1 MATVSSTTGTTA
13 TTTAAST
20 ASTSSTT
27 SSTSTSGAIKSSGVG
42 SGIDTDAI
50 VKALVNA
57 EKAPKQKQIDT
68 QTLTTTTTLTAVGT
82 VTSAL
87 ETYRTA
93 VAAMNKASTFSGL
106 TGASSNEKAASVT
119 VTDSAS
125 DGTYS
130 LEVTSLAS
138 ASKISSG
145 VYAEKS
151 AAVVNA
157 TSSAQDLT
165 ISQSGKDSKVSI
177 PAGATLAQTRDLINT
192 QMASRGISANILT
205 DASGSRLVL
214 SSSTTGSG
222 TEISMSATADSGLDK
237 LTATT
242 TVTAPGNAKYKID
255 GIEMESSTNTVAAA
269 ISGVS
274 IKLLEAGGEKTTISV
289 TTNTDTL
296 KKATTGFVD
305 AYNALMTQLNTLTK
319 VTTAADGT
327 TSGGGLTGDS
337 TVRHL
342 IQSMRNELVTSSGSS
357 KLTLSQFGINTDQ
370 KTGLLVMDDAK
381 WTKAMGDTANVAAIQ
396 DMFTGKDGLL
406 ARMTSATDSYAV
418 KGGILA
424 ARSDALSGTLTKL
437 TEQQQALDRRIKNLT
452 DTLNAKYTAMDTLV
466 AQLNAT
472 SKSIMTTLNALN
484 KTDSD

>member
-13 TTTAAST
+13 TTATT
-20 ASTSSTT
+20 ASTTT
-27 SSTSTSGAIKSSGVG
+27 SSNTSTSGAIKSSGVG

-50 VKALVNA
+50 VTALVNA
-57 EKAPKQKQIDT
+57 EKAPKQSQIDT

-82 VTSAL
+82 VKSSL
-87 ETYRTA
+87 ETYRAA
-93 VAAMNKASTFSGL
+93 VAAMNKASAFSGL

-138 ASKISSG
+138 SSKISSG

-151 AAVVNA
+151 AAVVND
-157 TSSAQDLT
+157 TTSAQDLT
-165 ISQSGKDSKVSI
+165 ISQSGKESKVSI

-214 SSSTTGSG
+214 SSSTTGKG
-222 TEISMSATADSGLDK
+222 TEISMSANADSGLDK
-237 LTATT
+237 LTTST
-242 TVTAPGNAKYKID
+242 TVTKPANAIYTID

-274 IKLLEAGGEKTTISV
+274 LKLLEAGKSTITVS
-289 TTNTDTL
+289 TNTDTL
-296 KKATTGFVD
+296 KTATTGFVD

-319 VTTAADGT
+319 VSTGADGT

-342 IQSMRNELVTSSGSS
+342 IQAMRNELVTSSGSS

-381 WTKAMGDTANVAAIQ
+381 WTAAMADTANVAAIQ
-396 DMFTGKDGLL
+396 DMFTGKNGLL
-406 ARMTSATDSYAV
+406 SRMTNATDAYAV
-418 KGGILA
+418 TGGILSS
-424 ARSDALSGTLTKL
+424 RSDSLSNTLTKL
-437 TEQQQALDRRIKNLT
+437 TEQQEALNRRISNLT
-452 DTLNAKYTAMDTLV
+452 TTLTAKYTAMDTLV

-484 KTDSD
+484 NADSD

>member
-13 TTTAAST
+13 ATTAAST
-20 ASTSSTT
+20 ASTSNTT

-106 TGASSNEKAASVT
+106 TGASSNEKSASMT

-130 LEVTSLAS
+130 LEVTTLAT

-145 VYAEKS
+145 VYADKS
-151 AAVVNA
+151 TAVVNS
-157 TSSAQDLT
+157 TGSPQILT
-165 ISQSGKDSKVSI
+165 ITQSYKDSKVTI

-192 QMASRGISANILT
+192 QLVGRGISANILT

-214 SSSTTGSG
+214 SSSTTGKD
-222 TEISMSATADSGLDK
+222 TEISMSADAASGLDK
-237 LTATT
+237 LTAST
-242 TVTAPGNAKYKID
+242 TVNEPTNATYKID

-274 IKLLEAGGEKTTISV
+274 IKLLEANSKSTISV

-452 DTLNAKYTAMDTLV
+452 DSLNAKYTAMDTLV

>member
-1 MATVSSTTGTTA
+1 MATVSTTTGTTA
-13 TTTAAST
+13 TTATT
-20 ASTSSTT
+20 ASTTT
-27 SSTSTSGAIKSSGVG
+27 SSNTSTSGAIKSSGVG

-50 VKALVNA
+50 VTALVNA

-82 VTSAL
+82 VKSSL
-87 ETYRTA
+87 ETYRAA
-93 VAAMNKASTFSGL
+93 VAAMNKASAFSGL
-106 TGASSNEKAASVT
+106 TGASSNEKSASVT

-125 DGTYS
+125 DGTYT

-138 ASKISSG
+138 SSKISSG

-151 AAVVNA
+151 AAVVND
-157 TSSAQDLT
+157 TTSAQDLT
-165 ISQSGKDSKVSI
+165 ISQSGKESKVSI

-214 SSSTTGSG
+214 SSSTTGKG
-222 TEISMSATADSGLDK
+222 TEISMSANADSGLDK
-237 LTATT
+237 LTVST
-242 TVTAPGNAKYKID
+242 TVTAPANAIYKID

-274 IKLLEAGGEKTTISV
+274 IKLLEADSKSTISV
-289 TTNTDTL
+289 STSTDTL

-305 AYNALMTQLNTLTK
+305 AYNALMTQLSTLTK
-319 VTTAADGT
+319 VSTSADGT

-357 KLTLSQFGINTDQ
+357 KVTLSQFGINTDQ
-370 KTGLLVMDDAK
+370 KTGLLVMDDTK
-381 WTKAMGDTANVAAIQ
+381 WTAAMADTANVAAIQ
-396 DMFTGKDGLL
+396 DMFTGKNGLL
-406 ARMTSATDSYAV
+406 SRMTSATDAYAV
-418 KGGILA
+418 KGGILSS
-424 ARSDALSGTLTKL
+424 RSDSLSNTLTKL
-437 TEQQQALDRRIKNLT
+437 TEQQETLNRRISNLT
-452 DTLNAKYTAMDTLV
+452 TTLTAKYTAMDTLV

-484 KTDSD
+484 NADDD

>member
-1 MATVSSTTGTTA
+1 MATVSTTTGTTA
-13 TTTAAST
+13 TTATT
-20 ASTSSTT
+20 ASTTT
-27 SSTSTSGAIKSSGVG
+27 SSNTSTSGAIKSSGVG

-50 VKALVNA
+50 VTALVNA

-82 VTSAL
+82 VKSSL
-87 ETYRTA
+87 ETYRAA
-93 VAAMNKASTFSGL
+93 VAAMNKASAFSGL
-106 TGASSNEKAASVT
+106 TGASSNEKSASVT

-125 DGTYS
+125 DGTYT

-138 ASKISSG
+138 SSKISSG

-157 TSSAQDLT
+157 TTSAQDLT
-165 ISQSGKDSKVSI
+165 ISQSGKESKVSI

-214 SSSTTGSG
+214 SSSTTGKG
-222 TEISMSATADSGLDK
+222 TEISMSANADSGLDK
-237 LTATT
+237 LTTST
-242 TVTAPGNAKYKID
+242 TVTEPANAIYKID

-274 IKLLEAGGEKTTISV
+274 LKLLEAGKSTITVS
-289 TTNTDTL
+289 TSTDTL

-305 AYNALMTQLNTLTK
+305 AYNALMTQLSTLTK
-319 VTTAADGT
+319 VSTSADGT

-357 KLTLSQFGINTDQ
+357 KVTLSQFGINTDQ
-370 KTGLLVMDDAK
+370 KTGLLVMDDTK
-381 WTKAMGDTANVAAIQ
+381 WTAAMADTANVAAIQ
-396 DMFTGKDGLL
+396 DMFTGKNGLL
-406 ARMTSATDSYAV
+406 SRMTSATDAYAV
-418 KGGILA
+418 KGGILSS
-424 ARSDALSGTLTKL
+424 RSDSLSNTLTKL
-437 TEQQQALDRRIKNLT
+437 TEQQETLNRRISNLT
-452 DTLNAKYTAMDTLV
+452 TTLTAKYTAMDTLV

-484 KTDSD
+484 NADDD

>member
-13 TTTAAST
+13 TTTAATT
-20 ASTSSTT
+20 ASTSSST
-27 SSTSTSGAIKSSGVG
+27 STSTSGAIKSSGVG

-50 VKALVNA
+50 VTALVNA

-87 ETYRTA
+87 ETYRSA

-106 TGASSNEKAASVT
+106 TAASSNEKAASVT
-119 VTDSAS
+119 VADSAS
-125 DGTYS
+125 NGTYS
-130 LEVTSLAS
+130 LEVTNLAT

-145 VYAEKS
+145 VYTDKS
-151 AAVVNA
+151 TAVVNA

-222 TEISMSATADSGLDK
+222 TEISMSANADSGLDK
-237 LTATT
+237 LTAST
-242 TVTAPGNAKYKID
+242 TVTAPANATYTID
-255 GIEMESSTNTVAAA
+255 GIAMESSTNTVAAA

-274 IKLLEAGGEKTTISV
+274 IKLLEAGTKSTISV
-289 TTNTDTL
+289 STDTDTL

-484 KTDSD
+484 NTDSD

>member
-1 MATVSSTTGTTA
+1 MATVSSTTGATATTA
-13 TTTAAST
+13 TA
-20 ASTSSTT
+20 STT
-27 SSTSTSGAIKSSGVG
+27 STTSTSGAIKSSGVG

-57 EKAPKQKQIDT
+57 EKAPKQKQIET

-82 VTSAL
+82 VKSTL
-87 ETYRTA
+87 ETYRAA

-145 VYAEKS
+145 VYADKS
-151 AAVVNA
+151 AAVVNST
-157 TSSAQDLT
+157 TSPQTLT
-165 ISQSGKDSKVSI
+165 ITQSFKDSEVVI

-192 QMASRGISANILT
+192 QLIGRGISANILT

-214 SSSTTGSG
+214 SSSTTGKD
-222 TEISMSATADSGLDK
+222 TEITMTAEAGSGLDK
-237 LTATT
+237 LTAST
-242 TVTAPGNAKYKID
+242 TVTEPANAKYTID

-274 IKLLEAGGEKTTISV
+274 IKLLEAGSKSTISV
-289 TTNTDTL
+289 STNTETL

-319 VTTAADGT
+319 VSTSADGT

-342 IQSMRNELVTSSGSS
+342 IQSMRNELVSSSGSS
-357 KLTLSQFGINTDQ
+357 KLTLGQFGINTDQ
-370 KTGLLVMDDAK
+370 KTGLLVLDDAK
-381 WTKAMGDTANVAAIQ
+381 WNTAMADTANVAAIQ

-406 ARMTSATDSYAV
+406 SRMTSATDAYAV
-418 KGGILA
+418 KGGILS
-424 ARSDALSGTLTKL
+424 ARSDSLSGTLTKL

-484 KTDSD
+484 KVDSD

>member
-1 MATVSSTTGTTA
+1 MATVSTTTGTTA
-13 TTTAAST
+13 TTATT
-20 ASTSSTT
+20 ASTTT
-27 SSTSTSGAIKSSGVG
+27 SSNTSTSGAIKSSGVG

-50 VKALVNA
+50 VTALVNA

-82 VTSAL
+82 VKSSL
-87 ETYRTA
+87 ETYRAA
-93 VAAMNKASTFSGL
+93 VAAMNKASAFSGL

-125 DGTYS
+125 DGTYT

-138 ASKISSG
+138 SSKISSG

-151 AAVVNA
+151 AALVNA
-157 TSSAQDLT
+157 TTSAQDLT
-165 ISQSGKDSKVSI
+165 ISQSGKESKVSI

-214 SSSTTGSG
+214 SSSTTGKG
-222 TEISMSATADSGLDK
+222 TEISMSANADSGLDK
-237 LTATT
+237 LTTST
-242 TVTAPGNAKYKID
+242 TVTEPANAIYKID

-274 IKLLEAGGEKTTISV
+274 LKLLEAGKSTITVS
-289 TTNTDTL
+289 TSTDTL

-305 AYNALMTQLNTLTK
+305 AYNALMTQLSTLTK
-319 VTTAADGT
+319 VSTSADGT

-357 KLTLSQFGINTDQ
+357 KATLSQFGINTDQ
-370 KTGLLVMDDAK
+370 KTGLLVMDDTK
-381 WTKAMGDTANVAAIQ
+381 WTAAMADTANVAAIQ
-396 DMFTGKDGLL
+396 DMFTGKNGLL
-406 ARMTSATDSYAV
+406 SRMTSATDAYAV
-418 KGGILA
+418 KGGILSS
-424 ARSDALSGTLTKL
+424 RSDSLSNTLTKL
-437 TEQQQALDRRIKNLT
+437 TEQQETLNRRISNLT
-452 DTLNAKYTAMDTLV
+452 TTLTAKYTAMDTLV

-484 KTDSD
+484 NADND

>member
-13 TTTAAST
+13 AATTAATT
-20 ASTSSTT
+20 AAKSTT
-27 SSTSTSGAIKSSGVG
+27 STTSTSGAIKSSGVG

-50 VKALVNA
+50 VTALVNA

-82 VTSAL
+82 VKSSL
-87 ETYRTA
+87 ETYRAA
-93 VAAMNKASTFSGL
+93 VAAMNKASAFSGL

-130 LEVTSLAS
+130 LEVTTLAT

-145 VYAEKS
+145 VYADKS

-157 TSSAQDLT
+157 TSSAQTLT
-165 ISQSGKDSKVSI
+165 ITQSYKDSEISI

-192 QMASRGISANILT
+192 QMVGRGISANILT

-214 SSSTTGSG
+214 SSSTTGKG
-222 TEISMSATADSGLDK
+222 TEISMTASADSGLGK
-237 LTATT
+237 LTAST
-242 TVTAPGNAKYKID
+242 TVTEPANAVYKID

-274 IKLLEAGGEKTTISV
+274 LKLLEAGSKSTISV
-289 TTNTDTL
+289 STNTDTL

-319 VTTAADGT
+319 VSIGADGT

-357 KLTLSQFGINTDQ
+357 KLTLSHFGINTDQ
-370 KTGLLVMDDAK
+370 KTGLLEMDDAK
-381 WTKAMGDTANVAAIQ
+381 WNKAMADPANVAAIQ

-406 ARMTSATDSYAV
+406 SRMTTATDSYAV

-424 ARSDALSGTLTKL
+424 ARSDSLSGTLTKL

-484 KTDSD
+484 KADSD

>member
-1 MATVSSTTGTTA
+1 MATVSTTTGTTA
-13 TTTAAST
+13 TTATT
-20 ASTSSTT
+20 ASTTT
-27 SSTSTSGAIKSSGVG
+27 SSNTSTSGAIKSSGVG

-50 VKALVNA
+50 VTALVNA

-82 VTSAL
+82 VKSSL
-87 ETYRTA
+87 ETYRAA
-93 VAAMNKASTFSGL
+93 VAAMNKASAFSGL
-106 TGASSNEKAASVT
+106 TGASSNEKSASVT

-125 DGTYS
+125 DGTYM

-138 ASKISSG
+138 SSKISSG

-157 TSSAQDLT
+157 TTSAQDLT
-165 ISQSGKDSKVSI
+165 ISQSGKESKVSI

-214 SSSTTGSG
+214 SSSTTGKG
-222 TEISMSATADSGLDK
+222 TEISMSANPDSGLDK
-237 LTATT
+237 LTMST
-242 TVTAPGNAKYKID
+242 TVTAPANAIYKID

-274 IKLLEAGGEKTTISV
+274 IKLLEEKSTSTISV
-289 TTNTDTL
+289 STSTDTL

-319 VTTAADGT
+319 VSTSADGT

-357 KLTLSQFGINTDQ
+357 KVTLSQFGINTDQ
-370 KTGLLVMDDAK
+370 KTGLLVMDDTK
-381 WTKAMGDTANVAAIQ
+381 WTAAMADTANVAAIQ
-396 DMFTGKDGLL
+396 DMFTGKNGLL
-406 ARMTSATDSYAV
+406 SRMTSATDAYAV
-418 KGGILA
+418 KGGILSS
-424 ARSDALSGTLTKL
+424 RSESLSNTLTKL
-437 TEQQQALDRRIKNLT
+437 TEQQETLNRRISNLT
-452 DTLNAKYTAMDTLV
+452 TTLTAKYTAMDTLV

-484 KTDSD
+484 NADND

>member
-1 MATVSSTTGTTA
+1 MATVSTTTGTTA
-13 TTTAAST
+13 TTATT
-20 ASTSSTT
+20 ASTTT
-27 SSTSTSGAIKSSGVG
+27 SSNTSTSGAIKSSGVG

-50 VKALVNA
+50 VTALVNA

-82 VTSAL
+82 VKSSL
-87 ETYRTA
+87 ETYRAA
-93 VAAMNKASTFSGL
+93 VAAMNKASAFSGL
-106 TGASSNEKAASVT
+106 TGASSNEKSASVT

-125 DGTYS
+125 DGTYT

-138 ASKISSG
+138 SSKISSG

-157 TSSAQDLT
+157 TTSAQDLT
-165 ISQSGKDSKVSI
+165 ISQSGKESKVSI

-214 SSSTTGSG
+214 SSSTTGKG
-222 TEISMSATADSGLDK
+222 TEISMSANADSGLDK
-237 LTATT
+237 LTVST
-242 TVTAPGNAKYKID
+242 TVTAPANAIYKID

-274 IKLLEAGGEKTTISV
+274 IKLLEADSKSTISV
-289 TTNTDTL
+289 STSTDTL

-305 AYNALMTQLNTLTK
+305 AYNALMTQLSTLTK
-319 VTTAADGT
+319 VSTSADGT

-357 KLTLSQFGINTDQ
+357 KATLSQFGINTDQ
-370 KTGLLVMDDAK
+370 KTGLLVMDDTK
-381 WTKAMGDTANVAAIQ
+381 WTAAMADTANVAAIQ
-396 DMFTGKDGLL
+396 DMFTGKNGLL
-406 ARMTSATDSYAV
+406 SRMTSATEAYAV
-418 KGGILA
+418 KGGILSS
-424 ARSDALSGTLTKL
+424 RSDSLSNTLTKL
-437 TEQQQALDRRIKNLT
+437 TEQQETLNRRISNLT
-452 DTLNAKYTAMDTLV
+452 TTLTAKYTAMDTLV

-484 KTDSD
+484 NADND

>member
-1 MATVSSTTGTTA
+1 MATVSTTTGTTA
-13 TTTAAST
+13 TTATT
-20 ASTSSTT
+20 ASTTT
-27 SSTSTSGAIKSSGVG
+27 SSNTSTSGAIKSSGVG

-50 VKALVNA
+50 VTALVNA

-82 VTSAL
+82 VKSSL
-87 ETYRTA
+87 ETYRAA
-93 VAAMNKASTFSGL
+93 VAAMNKASAFSGL
-106 TGASSNEKAASVT
+106 TGASSNEKSASVT

-125 DGTYS
+125 DGTYT

-138 ASKISSG
+138 SSKISSG

-157 TSSAQDLT
+157 TTSAQDLT
-165 ISQSGKDSKVSI
+165 ISQSGKESKVSI

-214 SSSTTGSG
+214 SSSTTGKG
-222 TEISMSATADSGLDK
+222 TEISMSANADSGLDK
-237 LTATT
+237 LTVST
-242 TVTAPGNAKYKID
+242 TVTAPANAIYKID

-274 IKLLEAGGEKTTISV
+274 IKLLEADSKSTISV
-289 TTNTDTL
+289 STSTDTL

-305 AYNALMTQLNTLTK
+305 AYNALMTQLSTLTK
-319 VTTAADGT
+319 VSTSADGT

-357 KLTLSQFGINTDQ
+357 KATLSQFGINTDQ
-370 KTGLLVMDDAK
+370 KTGLLVMDDTK
-381 WTKAMGDTANVAAIQ
+381 WTAAMADTANVAAIQ
-396 DMFTGKDGLL
+396 DMFTGKNGLL
-406 ARMTSATDSYAV
+406 SRMTSATDAYAV
-418 KGGILA
+418 KGGILSS
-424 ARSDALSGTLTKL
+424 RSDSLSNTLTKL
-437 TEQQQALDRRIKNLT
+437 TEQQETLNRRISNLT
-452 DTLNAKYTAMDTLV
+452 TTLTAKYTAMDTLV

-484 KTDSD
+484 NADND

>member
-13 TTTAAST
+13 TTATTAST
-20 ASTSSTT
+20 ATT
-27 SSTSTSGAIKSSGVG
+27 TAKSTSGAIKSSGVG

-50 VKALVNA
+50 VTALVNA

-82 VTSAL
+82 VKSSL
-87 ETYRTA
+87 ETYRAA
-93 VAAMNKASTFSGL
+93 VAAMNKASAFSGL
-106 TGASSNEKAASVT
+106 TGASSNEKSASVT

-125 DGTYS
+125 DGTYT

-138 ASKISSG
+138 SSKISSG

-157 TSSAQDLT
+157 TTSAQDLT
-165 ISQSGKDSKVSI
+165 ISQSGKESKVSI

-214 SSSTTGSG
+214 SSSTTGKG
-222 TEISMSATADSGLDK
+222 TEISMSANADSGLDK
-237 LTATT
+237 LTTST
-242 TVTAPGNAKYKID
+242 TVTEPANAIYKID

-274 IKLLEAGGEKTTISV
+274 LKLLEAGKSTITVS
-289 TTNTDTL
+289 TSTDTL
-296 KKATTGFVD
+296 KKATIGFVD
-305 AYNALMTQLNTLTK
+305 AYNALMTQLSTLTK
-319 VTTAADGT
+319 VSTSADGT

-357 KLTLSQFGINTDQ
+357 KATLSQFGINTDQ
-370 KTGLLVMDDAK
+370 KTGLLVMDDTK
-381 WTKAMGDTANVAAIQ
+381 WTAAMADTANVAAIQ
-396 DMFTGKDGLL
+396 DMFTGKNGLL
-406 ARMTSATDSYAV
+406 SRMTSATDAYAV
-418 KGGILA
+418 KGGILSS
-424 ARSDALSGTLTKL
+424 RSDSLSNTLTKL
-437 TEQQQALDRRIKNLT
+437 TEQQETLNRRISNLT
-452 DTLNAKYTAMDTLV
+452 TTLTAKYTAMDTLV

-484 KTDSD
+484 NADND

>member
-13 TTTAAST
+13 ATTT

-27 SSTSTSGAIKSSGVG
+27 TSSTSGAIKSSGVG
-42 SGIDTDAI
+42 TGIDTDAI

-82 VTSAL
+82 VKSSL
-87 ETYRTA
+87 ETYRAA
-93 VAAMNKASTFSGL
+93 VAAMNKASAFSGL
-106 TGASSNEKAASVT
+106 TGASSNDKAASVT

-130 LEVTSLAS
+130 LEVTTLAT

-145 VYAEKS
+145 VYADKS
-151 AAVVNA
+151 EAVVNA
-157 TSSAQDLT
+157 TSSAQTLT
-165 ISQSGKDSKVSI
+165 ITQSFKDSKISI

-192 QMASRGISANILT
+192 QLVGRGISANILT

-214 SSSTTGSG
+214 SSSTTGKG
-222 TEISMSATADSGLDK
+222 TEISMTADAGSGLDK
-237 LTATT
+237 LTAST
-242 TVTAPGNAKYKID
+242 TVNEPTNATYKID

-274 IKLLEAGGEKTTISV
+274 IKLLEAGAAKTTISV
-289 TTNTDTL
+289 STNTDTL

-319 VTTAADGT
+319 VSTGADGT

-342 IQSMRNELVTSSGSS
+342 IQSMRNELVSSSGSS
-357 KLTLSQFGINTDQ
+357 KLTLSHFGINTDQ
-370 KTGLLVMDDAK
+370 KTGLLAMDDAK
-381 WTKAMGDTANVAAIQ
+381 WNTAMADPANVAAIQ

-406 ARMTSATDSYAV
+406 SRMTTATDSYAV

-424 ARSDALSGTLTKL
+424 SRSDSLSGTLTKL

-484 KTDSD
+484 KADSD

>member
-1 MATVSSTTGTTA
+1 MATVSSTTGTTTTAATTAA
-13 TTTAAST
+13 TTTAK
-20 ASTSSTT
+20 STT
-27 SSTSTSGAIKSSGVG
+27 STTSTSGAIKSSGVG

-50 VKALVNA
+50 VTALVNA

-93 VAAMNKASTFSGL
+93 VAAMNKASNFSGL
-106 TGASSNEKAASVT
+106 TGASSNDKAASVT

-145 VYAEKS
+145 VYADKS
-151 AAVVNA
+151 DAVVNA
-157 TSSAQDLT
+157 TSTPQTLT
-165 ISQSGKDSKVSI
+165 ITQSYKDSEISI

-192 QMASRGISANILT
+192 QMVGRGISANILT

-214 SSSTTGSG
+214 SSSTTGKG
-222 TEISMSATADSGLDK
+222 TEISMTASADSGLGK
-237 LTATT
+237 LTAST
-242 TVTAPGNAKYKID
+242 TVTEPANAVYKID

-274 IKLLEAGGEKTTISV
+274 LKLLEAGKSTISV
-289 TTNTDTL
+289 STNTDTL

-319 VTTAADGT
+319 VTIGADGT

-337 TVRHL
+337 TVRHM
-342 IQSMRNELVTSSGSS
+342 IQAMRTELVTSSSSS
-357 KLTLSQFGINTDQ
+357 KLTLSQFGINTDR
-370 KTGLLVMDDAK
+370 KTGLLAMDDAK
-381 WTKAMGDTANVAAIQ
+381 WSKAMADTANVAAIQ

-406 ARMTSATDSYAV
+406 SRMTTATDAYAV

-424 ARSDALSGTLTKL
+424 SRSDSLSGTLTKL
-437 TEQQQALDRRIKNLT
+437 TEQQLSLDRRIKNLT

-484 KTDSD
+484 NSDND

>member
-1 MATVSSTTGTTA
+1 MATVSTTTGTTA
-13 TTTAAST
+13 TTATT
-20 ASTSSTT
+20 ASTTT
-27 SSTSTSGAIKSSGVG
+27 SSNTSTSGAIKSSGVG

-50 VKALVNA
+50 VTALVNA

-82 VTSAL
+82 VKSSL
-87 ETYRTA
+87 ETYRAA
-93 VAAMNKASTFSGL
+93 VAAMNKASAFSGL
-106 TGASSNEKAASVT
+106 TGASSNEKSASVT

-125 DGTYS
+125 DGTYT

-138 ASKISSG
+138 SSKISSG

-157 TSSAQDLT
+157 TTSAQDLT
-165 ISQSGKDSKVSI
+165 ISQSGKESKVSI

-214 SSSTTGSG
+214 SSSTTGKG
-222 TEISMSATADSGLDK
+222 TEISMSANADSGLDK
-237 LTATT
+237 LTTST
-242 TVTAPGNAKYKID
+242 TVTEPANAIYKID

-274 IKLLEAGGEKTTISV
+274 LKLLEAGKSTITVS
-289 TTNTDTL
+289 TSTDTL

-305 AYNALMTQLNTLTK
+305 AYNALMTQLSTLTK
-319 VTTAADGT
+319 VSTSADGT

-357 KLTLSQFGINTDQ
+357 KATLSQFGINTDQ
-370 KTGLLVMDDAK
+370 KTGLLVMDDTK
-381 WTKAMGDTANVAAIQ
+381 WTAAMADTANVAAIQ
-396 DMFTGKDGLL
+396 DMFTGKNGLL
-406 ARMTSATDSYAV
+406 SRMTSATDAYAV
-418 KGGILA
+418 KGGILSS
-424 ARSDALSGTLTKL
+424 RSDSLSNTLTKL
-437 TEQQQALDRRIKNLT
+437 TEQQETLNRRISNLT
-452 DTLNAKYTAMDTLV
+452 TTLTAKYTAMDTLV

-484 KTDSD
+484 NADND

>member
-1 MATVSSTTGTTA
+1 MATVSTTTGTTA
-13 TTTAAST
+13 TTATT
-20 ASTSSTT
+20 ASTTT
-27 SSTSTSGAIKSSGVG
+27 SSNTSTSGAIKSSGVG

-50 VKALVNA
+50 VTALVNA

-82 VTSAL
+82 VKSSL
-87 ETYRTA
+87 ETYRAA
-93 VAAMNKASTFSGL
+93 VAAMNKASAFSGL

-125 DGTYS
+125 DGTYT

-138 ASKISSG
+138 SSKISSG

-157 TSSAQDLT
+157 TTSAQDLT
-165 ISQSGKDSKVSI
+165 ISQSGKESKVSI

-214 SSSTTGSG
+214 SSSTTGKG
-222 TEISMSATADSGLDK
+222 TEISMSANADSGLDK
-237 LTATT
+237 LTTST
-242 TVTAPGNAKYKID
+242 TVTEPANAIYKID

-274 IKLLEAGGEKTTISV
+274 LKLLEAGKSTITVS
-289 TTNTDTL
+289 TSTDTL

-305 AYNALMTQLNTLTK
+305 AYNALMTQLSTLTK
-319 VTTAADGT
+319 VSTSADGT

-357 KLTLSQFGINTDQ
+357 KATLSQFGINTDQ
-370 KTGLLVMDDAK
+370 KTGLLVMDDTK
-381 WTKAMGDTANVAAIQ
+381 WTAAMADTANVAAIQ
-396 DMFTGKDGLL
+396 DMFTGKNGLL
-406 ARMTSATDSYAV
+406 SRMTSATDAYAV
-418 KGGILA
+418 KGGILSS
-424 ARSDALSGTLTKL
+424 RSDSLSNTLTKL
-437 TEQQQALDRRIKNLT
+437 TEQQETLNRRISNLT
-452 DTLNAKYTAMDTLV
+452 TTLTAKYTAMDTLV

-484 KTDSD
+484 NADND

>member
-1 MATVSSTTGTTA
+1 MATVSTTTGTTA
-13 TTTAAST
+13 TTATT
-20 ASTSSTT
+20 ASTTT
-27 SSTSTSGAIKSSGVG
+27 SSNTSTSGAIKSSGVG

-50 VKALVNA
+50 VTALVNA

-82 VTSAL
+82 VKSSL
-87 ETYRTA
+87 ETYRAA
-93 VAAMNKASTFSGL
+93 VAAMNKASAFSGL
-106 TGASSNEKAASVT
+106 TGASSNEKSASVT

-125 DGTYS
+125 DGTYT

-138 ASKISSG
+138 SSKISSG

-157 TSSAQDLT
+157 TTSAQDLT
-165 ISQSGKDSKVSI
+165 ISQSGKESKVSI

-214 SSSTTGSG
+214 SSSTTGKG
-222 TEISMSATADSGLDK
+222 TEISMSANADSGLDK
-237 LTATT
+237 LTTST
-242 TVTAPGNAKYKID
+242 TVTEPANAIYKID

-274 IKLLEAGGEKTTISV
+274 LKLLEAGKSTITVS
-289 TTNTDTL
+289 TSTDTL
-296 KKATTGFVD
+296 KKATIGFVD
-305 AYNALMTQLNTLTK
+305 AYNALMTQLSTLTK
-319 VTTAADGT
+319 VSTSADGT

-357 KLTLSQFGINTDQ
+357 KATLSQFGINTDQ
-370 KTGLLVMDDAK
+370 KTGLLVMDDTK
-381 WTKAMGDTANVAAIQ
+381 WTAAMADTANVAAIQ
-396 DMFTGKDGLL
+396 DMFTGKNGLL
-406 ARMTSATDSYAV
+406 SRMTSATDAYAV
-418 KGGILA
+418 KGGILSS
-424 ARSDALSGTLTKL
+424 RSDSLSNTLTKL
-437 TEQQQALDRRIKNLT
+437 TEQQETLNRRISNLT
-452 DTLNAKYTAMDTLV
+452 TTLTAKYTAMDTLV

-484 KTDSD
+484 NADND

>member
-13 TTTAAST
+13 TTATTAST
-20 ASTSSTT
+20 ATT
-27 SSTSTSGAIKSSGVG
+27 TAKSTSGAIKSSGVG

-50 VKALVNA
+50 VTALVNA

-82 VTSAL
+82 VKSSL
-87 ETYRTA
+87 ETYRAA
-93 VAAMNKASTFSGL
+93 VAAMNKASAFSGL

-125 DGTYS
+125 DGTYT

-138 ASKISSG
+138 SSKISSG

-157 TSSAQDLT
+157 TTSAQDLT
-165 ISQSGKDSKVSI
+165 ISQSGKESKVSI

-214 SSSTTGSG
+214 SSSTTGKG
-222 TEISMSATADSGLDK
+222 TEISMSANADSGLDK
-237 LTATT
+237 LTTST
-242 TVTAPGNAKYKID
+242 TVTEPANAIYKID

-274 IKLLEAGGEKTTISV
+274 LKLLEAGKSTITVS
-289 TTNTDTL
+289 TSTDTL

-319 VTTAADGT
+319 VSASADGT

-357 KLTLSQFGINTDQ
+357 KATLSQFGINTDQ
-370 KTGLLVMDDAK
+370 KTGLLVMDDTK
-381 WTKAMGDTANVAAIQ
+381 WTAAMADTANVAAIQ
-396 DMFTGKDGLL
+396 DMFTGKNGLL
-406 ARMTSATDSYAV
+406 SRMTSATDAYAV
-418 KGGILA
+418 KGGILSS
-424 ARSDALSGTLTKL
+424 RSDSLSNTLTKL
-437 TEQQQALDRRIKNLT
+437 TEQQETLNRRISNLT
-452 DTLNAKYTAMDTLV
+452 TTLTAKYTAMDTLV

-484 KTDSD
+484 NADND

>member
-13 TTTAAST
+13 TTTAATT
-20 ASTSSTT
+20 ASTSSST
-27 SSTSTSGAIKSSGVG
+27 STSTSGAIKSSGVG

-50 VKALVNA
+50 VTALVNA

-87 ETYRTA
+87 ETYRSA

-106 TGASSNEKAASVT
+106 TAASSNEKAASVT
-119 VTDSAS
+119 VADSAS
-125 DGTYS
+125 NGTYS
-130 LEVTSLAS
+130 LEVTNLAT

-145 VYAEKS
+145 VYTDKS
-151 AAVVNA
+151 TAVVNA

-222 TEISMSATADSGLDK
+222 TEISMSANADSGLDK
-237 LTATT
+237 LTAST
-242 TVTAPGNAKYKID
+242 TVTAPANATYTID
-255 GIEMESSTNTVAAA
+255 GIAMESSTNTVAAA

-274 IKLLEAGGEKTTISV
+274 IKLLEAGKSTISV

-296 KKATTGFVD
+296 KKAASGFVD

-337 TVRHL
+337 TVRHM

-370 KTGLLVMDDAK
+370 KTGLLAMDDTK
-381 WTKAMGDTANVAAIQ
+381 WNTAMADTANVAAIQ

-406 ARMTSATDSYAV
+406 ARMTTATDAYAV
-418 KGGILA
+418 KGGILS

-437 TEQQQALDRRIKNLT
+437 TEQQEALNRRITNLT
-452 DTLNAKYTAMDTLV
+452 TTLTAKYTAMDTLV

-484 KTDSD
+484 STDSD

>member
-13 TTTAAST
+13 ATTAAST

-106 TGASSNEKAASVT
+106 TGASSNDKTASVT

-222 TEISMSATADSGLDK
+222 TEISMSANTDSGLDN
-237 LTATT
+237 LTAST
-242 TVTAPGNAKYKID
+242 TVTAPANAKYTID
-255 GIEMESSTNTVAAA
+255 GIAMESSTNTVAAA

-274 IKLLEAGGEKTTISV
+274 IKLLEAGTKSTISV
-289 TTNTDTL
+289 STDTDTL

-484 KTDSD
+484 NTDSD